1 MNMSLRKQLQSI
13 ISEKHLLKH
22 PFYVAWTQGK
32 LTREHLKQYAE
43 QYFHHVLAFP
53 TYISA
58 VHFNT
63 PHLNGDISV
72 RQEILENLISEERG
86 EKNHPALWKNFAL
99 ALGSSETELKT
110 TTMLESTENL
120 IDTFRHLCIESP
132 FYAGLAVLYVYESQI
147 PEVAAVK
154 IDGLQQF
161 YGMKDAKDYEFFTVH
176 QTADIYHAESELQ
189 LIEAHAKTEEQAN
202 EVLKAAQTA
211 AEALWQFLDGV
222 YQNYCQDIQVEQEI
236 PAESVLV

>member
-1 MNMSLRKQLQSI
+1 MTLHQQLQTI
-13 ISEKHLLKH
+13 ISERHLLKH
-22 PFYVAWTQGK
+22 PFYIAWTQGK
-32 LTREHLKQYAE
+32 LTRNHLKHYAE

-63 PHLNGDISV
+63 PHLNGDITV

-86 EKNHPALWKNFAL
+86 EKNHPTLWKNFAL

-110 TTMLESTENL
+110 TKMLETTENL
-120 IDTFRHLCIESP
+120 INTFRHLCIQSP

-147 PEVAAVK
+147 PEVAGVK

-161 YGMKDAKDYEFFTVH
+161 YGMNNAQDYEFFTVH
-176 QTADIYHAESELQ
+176 QTADIYHAESEMQ
-189 LIEAHAKTEEQAN
+189 LIETHASTEEQAN
-202 EVLKAAQTA
+202 EVLNAARIA
-211 AEALWQFLDGV
+211 ADALWQFLDGI
-222 YQNYCQDIQVEQEI
+222 YQKYCQDIQLEQDTSIEPI
-236 PAESVLV
+236 LV

>member
-1 MNMSLRKQLQSI
+1 MTLRQQLQAI
-13 ISEKHLLKH
+13 ISERHLLTH
-22 PFYVAWTQGK
+22 PFYIAWTQGK
-32 LTREHLKQYAE
+32 LTRNHLKHYAE

-63 PHLNGDISV
+63 PHIDGDISV

-86 EKNHPALWKNFAL
+86 EKNHPALWQNFAL
-99 ALGSSETELKT
+99 ALGSSEAELKT
-110 TTMLESTENL
+110 TKMLESTATL
-120 IDTFRHLCIESP
+120 IDTFRNICIQSP
-132 FYAGLAVLYVYESQI
+132 FYAGLAALYVYESQI

-161 YGMKDAKDYEFFTVH
+161 YGMNDTADYEFFTVH

-189 LIEAHAKTEEQAN
+189 LMETYANTEEKVS
-202 EVLKAAQTA
+202 EVLNAAQIA
-211 AEALWQFLDGV
+211 ADTLWQFLDGV
-222 YQNYCQDIQVEQEI
+222 YENYCQDIQLEQE
-236 PAESVLV
+236 AVVA

>member
-1 MNMSLRKQLQSI
+1 MSLRQQLQSI
-13 ISEKHLLKH
+13 IADQHLLTH

-32 LTREHLKQYAE
+32 LTRHHLQRYAE

-63 PHLNGDISV
+63 PHLDGDISI

-86 EKNHPALWKNFAL
+86 ENNHPALWQNFAL

-110 TTMLESTENL
+110 TTLLPSTENL
-120 IDTFRHLCIESP
+120 INTFRQLCLQSP
-132 FYAGLAVLYVYESQI
+132 FYAGLAALYVYESQI

-154 IDGLQQF
+154 IDGLQEF
-161 YGMKDAKDYEFFTVH
+161 YGMTNAKDYEFFTVH
-176 QTADIYHAESELQ
+176 QTADVYHAESELQ
-189 LIEAHAKTEEQAN
+189 LIETHARTEEERHQ
-202 EVLKAAQTA
+202 VLNVAQTA
-211 AEALWQFLDGV
+211 ADALWQFLDGI
-222 YQNYCQDIQVEQEI
+222 YQMYCQDIQLEEEASLEAVQ
-236 PAESVLV
+236 V

>member
-1 MNMSLRKQLQSI
+1 MTLHQQLQTI
-13 ISEKHLLKH
+13 ISERHLLKH
-22 PFYVAWTQGK
+22 PFYIAWTQGK
-32 LTREHLKQYAE
+32 LTRNHLKHYAE

-86 EKNHPALWKNFAL
+86 EKNHPTLWKNFAL

-110 TTMLESTENL
+110 TKMLETTENL
-120 IDTFRHLCIESP
+120 IDTFRHLCIQSP

-147 PEVAAVK
+147 PEVAGVK

-161 YGMKDAKDYEFFTVH
+161 YGMNNAQDYEFFTVH
-176 QTADIYHAESELQ
+176 QTADIYHAESEMQ
-189 LIEAHAKTEEQAN
+189 LIETHASTEEQAN
-202 EVLKAAQTA
+202 EVLKAAQIA
-211 AEALWQFLDGV
+211 ADALWQFLDGI
-222 YQNYCQDIQVEQEI
+222 YQKYCQDIQLEQDTSIEPI
-236 PAESVLV
+236 LV